1 MLVTLSD
8 MKAYLGINE
17 HDTAFDAFLTE
28 QLTVISEAVENYCG
42 RKFALGS
49 YTQTFYYD
57 DFRNIKKELFLF
69 HYPVTTVTS
78 VEENEELLTPVEE
91 YRVAGSIG
99 KIVKPRG
106 FFAYAGNV
114 EVVYEAGY
122 ATIPA
127 VIQSV
132 VKSLVA
138 EKYNKKVAGVDL
150 GFGPDV
156 QQISI
161 PGTINVSF
169 DYTLQANE
177 RRNAFGMILGN
188 YANVLDHYRSERALL
203 GTIEGGEYVS

>member
-1 MLVTLSD
+1 MLVTLDD
-8 MKAYLGINE
+8 MKNYLGIPLV
-17 HDTAFDAFLTE
+17 DTTYDAFLTE
-28 QLTVISEAVENYCG
+28 QITVISDSIENYCG

-57 DFRNIKKELFLF
+57 DFRTIKKELYLF
-69 HYPVTTVTS
+69 HYPVTSVTS
-78 VEENEELLTPVEE
+78 IEENDEALVPVED
-91 YRVAGSIG
+91 YRVANTSG

-106 FFAYAGNV
+106 FFSYAGNV
-114 EVVYEAGY
+114 EVIYEAGY
-122 ATIPA
+122 ATIPSI
-127 VIQSV
+127 IQHV
-132 VKSLVA
+132 VKSLVS

-169 DYTLQANE
+169 DYTLQSNE
-177 RRNAFGMILGN
+177 RKNAFGMILGN
-188 YANVLDHYRSERALL
+188 YLNVLDSFRSERSLL